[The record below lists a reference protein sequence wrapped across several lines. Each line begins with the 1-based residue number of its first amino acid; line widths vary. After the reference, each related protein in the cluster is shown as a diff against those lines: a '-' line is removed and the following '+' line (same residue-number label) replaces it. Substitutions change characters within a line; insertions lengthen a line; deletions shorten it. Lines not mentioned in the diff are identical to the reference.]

1 MRANEMPT
9 GLSPEEMQAWADS
22 RHDDAR
28 PSLSERFATG
38 LTTFT
43 DAEMEAAK
51 QPHPHAFQHDD
62 CGLFP
67 VGEVTVVGAPG
78 REGKTRSMM
87 AVAVS
92 YVLGTKPAGLVPQ
105 PERSVLIYSAED
117 SRDQYAR
124 LVVSHCSQLGAK
136 DAATVR
142 ERIIVPDLTTEG
154 MEAFATLVAV
164 AERRPIE
171 SIAVGAVIQ
180 ALQARMAQPLPPGL
194 VIFETAS
201 TLSEAEEDN
210 TAFRVMI
217 RALRRIAR
225 EVEVAVVLIHHTSQA
240 AGNNLASLDI
250 SVADIRGA
258 TSLVNNARQC
268 HLLVN
273 LGSDDEPYPDND
285 ARTVLRRMA
294 APHAHGRVTALICL
308 DSSKGIDPPPLFL
321 HWRASAYGPA
331 LYVTPPPVA
340 IEGARWRKVHQ
351 MIRGERA
358 DRRDAKRDE
367 AKAAKVSKVVEVV
380 RRLDAEGKH
389 PTARAVSIAA
399 GCNPGWAAPFL
410 AMATDDGDLVCKQEQ
425 VPRTRGM
432 TPVYRPADP
441 LEESGGFNG

>member
-1 MRANEMPT
+1 
-9 GLSPEEMQAWADS
+9 
-22 RHDDAR
+22 
-28 PSLSERFATG
+28 
-38 LTTFT
+38 
-43 DAEMEAAK
+43 
-51 QPHPHAFQHDD
+51 
-62 CGLFP
+62 
-67 VGEVTVVGAPG
+67 
-78 REGKTRSMM
+78 M

-92 YVLGTKPAGLVPQ
+92 YVLGTKVAGLTPQ
-105 PERSVLIYSAED
+105 TDRSVLIYSAED

-124 LVVSHCSQLGAK
+124 LVVAHCSQLGRD

-142 ERIIVPDLTTEG
+142 ERIIVPDLTAEG

-164 AERRPIE
+164 ADRRPVE
-171 SIAVGAVIQ
+171 SIAVHAVIQ
-180 ALQARMAQPLPPGL
+180 ALQARMVQPLPPGL

-217 RALRRIAR
+217 KALRRIAR
-225 EVEVAVVLIHHTSQA
+225 EVQVAVVLIHHTSQA
-240 AGNNLASLDI
+240 ASNNLASLDI
-250 SVADIRGA
+250 SVGDIRGA

-308 DSSKGIDPPPLFL
+308 DSSKGIDPPPIFL

-331 LYVTPPPVA
+331 LYVVPPPLA

-358 DRRDAKRDE
+358 DRKQE
-367 AKAAKVSKVVEVV
+367 AKQEQRMSTVKQVVQLATQMA
-380 RRLDAEGKH
+380 REGQQ
-389 PTARAVSIAA
+389 PTVRAVSLKALRSGTWAKPYLDAA
-399 GCNPGWAAPFL
+399 VES
-410 AMATDDGDLVCKQEQ
+410 GDLVATPEK
-425 VPRTRGM
+425 VARTQGE
-432 TPVYRPADP
+432 TTVYRPGH
-441 LEESGGFNG
+441 STGGDAWAG